1 MRDII
6 PVKLISATDDVAQL
20 IPHLLQFTDEHR
32 AGARSLQNEVEVFH
46 AQLQDA
52 LDEIWP
58 SKTAD
63 GEQSVP
69 TSSWAERMEEKR
81 REKKAAVDAILK
93 PELKDIAQKK
103 IDIL

>member
-1 MRDII
+1 MRDIALE
-6 PVKLISATDDVAQL
+6 KLIFVTDDVAQL

-32 AGARSLQNEVEVFH
+32 AGARSLQNEIEEFH
-46 AQLQDA
+46 AQLQEA

-63 GEQSVP
+63 GEQNVP
-69 TSSWAERMEEKR
+69 ASSWAERMEEKR
-81 REKKAAVDAILK
+81 RERKAAVDAILK
-93 PELKDIAQKK
+93 PELKDASQKR